1 MIKRVV
7 TWNLKHTLYVRV
19 FYEVRIST
27 KQVRV
32 RAYEIYKIDFL
43 YVM

>member
-27 KQVRV
+27 KQVR
-32 RAYEIYKIDFL
+32 AYEIYKIDFL